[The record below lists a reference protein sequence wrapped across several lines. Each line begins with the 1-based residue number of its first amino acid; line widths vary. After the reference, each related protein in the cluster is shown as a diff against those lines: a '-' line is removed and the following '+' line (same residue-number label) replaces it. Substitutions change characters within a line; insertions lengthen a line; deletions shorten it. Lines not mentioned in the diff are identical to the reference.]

1 MKLKKIMKNSKINI
15 SELGY
20 GAQLKKLFLGL
31 KILNPKSEV
40 TKFMNANYTQFSL

>member
-20 GAQLKKLFLGL
+20 GAQLKKIIFWVE
-31 KILNPKSEV
+31 NPKS
-40 TKFMNANYTQFSL
+40 